1 MLSSRAS
8 NSMPFLLLQ
17 LLLFFWCMQK
27 VTRSPLPLPIQG
39 PSSASSFAVF
49 SSCLAALLCVSAAV
63 DLSKKTFSTDDHLIS
78 YIRPPLFASCRHSIA
93 FVNALDA
100 NLAPSVETLLLFYAY
115 GRILSSTHS
124 FQSATMEERKTTIK
138 LN

>member
-17 LLLFFWCMQK
+17 LLLLFWCMQK

-39 PSSASSFAVF
+39 PSSSSSFAVF

-93 FVNALDA
+93 FVMHLMRNSPLP
-100 NLAPSVETLLLFYAY
+100 L
-115 GRILSSTHS
+115 RHCCSSTPPPDS
-124 FQSATMEERKTTIK
+124 FFDTQFSECYNGREE
-138 LN
+138 NDN